1 MLTIKSSNIKLS
13 QIDWMDEIQ
22 DVDWGGDPDPRGV
35 VNEDNLSDYLVDDV
49 EQTPEPPQQP
59 DQPRVVK
66 PPEGQQEPAMPTDFE
81 EALGLP
87 TAPPPLP
94 EGVKQIPYQN
104 ARRLIYTGM
113 DKAEVV
119 GFEYTN
125 RHGMY
130 AGWRTVEP
138 HYTFIA
144 QTTGNEVLVTY
155 DLSPNVNGI
164 RAFIVG
170 NIHPYGV
177 RYKGYDFTPR
187 AEIMRGAL

>member
-1 MLTIKSSNIKLS
+1 MLKIQSLHYKQA
-13 QIDWMDEIQ
+13 QIDWMDDIKN
-22 DVDWGGDPDPRGV
+22 VDWGGEPDPRGI

-49 EQTPEPPQQP
+49 EQVTEQPQQTR
-59 DQPRVVK
+59 QPRVVK
-66 PPEGQQEPAMPTDFE
+66 PPDGNQEPNPPTDFE

-94 EGVKQIPYQN
+94 EGVKEIPYQN

-113 DKAEVV
+113 DKAEAV

-144 QTTGNEVLVTY
+144 QSTGNEVLVTY
-155 DLSPNVNGI
+155 DISPNVNGI

-177 RYKGYDFTPR
+177 RYKGYNFTPR
-187 AEIMRGAL
+187 GEIMRGVV